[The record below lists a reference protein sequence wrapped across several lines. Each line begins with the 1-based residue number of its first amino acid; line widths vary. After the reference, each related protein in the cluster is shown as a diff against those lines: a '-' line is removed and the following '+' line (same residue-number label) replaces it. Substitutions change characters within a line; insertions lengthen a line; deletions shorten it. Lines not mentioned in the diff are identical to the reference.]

1 MARLTR
7 PLLLE
12 AEAAF
17 KQLVHETATPEYER
31 GELKVVVATH
41 EGLPEASESMNP
53 SVEEETVPME
63 VGDFA

>member
-1 MARLTR
+1 MARLTS

-12 AEAAF
+12 ALAEF
-17 KQLVHETATPEYER
+17 RQLVHETAPPEYER

-41 EGLPEASESMNP
+41 VGLPEARESMNP

-63 VGDFA
+63 EGDFA